1 MQALARKKD
10 MRAGALLGSAS
21 NAFPKSMEGQRVT
34 VGFQFPAH
42 LQKVEGTP
50 EIRAALREAIGEV
63 LGREVTVEVEVWAEL
78 ASAGTAAP
86 TKSSGGHL
94 VEEALKQGARRMDG

>member
-1 MQALARKKD
+1 MARTKD

-21 NAFPKSMEGQRVT
+21 NAFPKAMAAERVV

-42 LQKVEGTP
+42 LEKFQTP
-50 EIRAALREAIGEV
+50 EIQRALTEAISEV
-63 LGREVTVEVEVWAEL
+63 LGHAVTVAGEHWPEL

-86 TKSSGGHL
+86 AKVGGGHL
-94 VEEALKQGARRMDG
+94 LEEALKQGAKRVDG